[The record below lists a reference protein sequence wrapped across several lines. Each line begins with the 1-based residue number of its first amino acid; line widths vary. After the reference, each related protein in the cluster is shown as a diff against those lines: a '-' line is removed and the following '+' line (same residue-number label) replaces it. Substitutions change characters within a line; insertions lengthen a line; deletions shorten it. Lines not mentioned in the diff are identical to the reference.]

1 MTLIHGSRT
10 RRFPATAAAA
20 AFLAVLL
27 PVGLA
32 TAAPAAGSAAAPAA
46 GLARARAA
54 ASSSSCPWL
63 NQSLPVSQRLR
74 MLMAKMTLAD
84 KINMVTGAG
93 TSEPYVFYI
102 SAIPGLCIPAMG
114 EEDGPVGVGDGLT
127 GVTQLPSAVSL
138 AATWDRTLATQYGQ
152 VVGSE
157 ERGKGAMVNLGP
169 TVNIDRDPRWGR
181 SFEAYTEDPYL
192 NAALTVSDI
201 DGVQS
206 QGEMSQVKHFAL
218 YNQET
223 NRNTPADDV
232 IVSQRAEHEIYLPAF
247 WAATKQAHASSVMC
261 SYSTINGQYACE
273 NDYLLHQTLDQ
284 RWAFPGFVTSDYG
297 ATHSTVASAD
307 AGNDQEMPSAVY
319 YGPALQAAVQAGQVS
334 MGTLNGMVSRILTEL
349 FRFNEFNNP
358 PTGSTS
364 ATVTTPA
371 HQATSAAV
379 AEAGTVLLKNS
390 GGTLPLK
397 AAGGGSVAVI
407 GPAASA
413 QPQYT
418 GGGSAYVTAPFHVT
432 PLQGIQ
438 AAAGTGTSVSYTQG
452 LPTDTSLTPIP
463 SSALS
468 PAYAPTSFGGSYTG
482 TLTAPETG
490 TYVLAFENPCGCYS
504 SVNLSLDG
512 TELLANPG
520 TPPVSTYS
528 VGVNLVAGQ
537 TYTLQLSGG
546 GESANLSWATPSD
559 LAPGI
564 SQAVAAA
571 KSAATAVVVVSDD
584 TETEATDRPS
594 LNLPSAQNELVSAV
608 AAANPHTVVVVDAGA
623 PVAMPW
629 LSQVASVVDAW
640 YPGESN
646 GSALASVL
654 FGQTDPSGHLPV
666 TFPDSLS
673 QVPAS
678 TPAQFPGVNGKV
690 LYSEGIDVGYR
701 YYDAH
706 HETPLFPFG
715 YGLSYT
721 SFRFSDLR
729 ITGQPGQP
737 VTVRATITNTG
748 RVAGSDVAQLYL
760 SDPAAATEPPRQL
773 KGFQKV
779 TLQPGQSA
787 TVRFSLNG
795 HDLSY
800 WNSAANGW
808 VVPAGQFGVYVGDS
822 SALAGLP
829 LHGGFG
835 SAR

>member
-1 MTLIHGSRT
+1 M
-10 RRFPATAAAA
+10 AAAA

-27 PVGLA
+27 PAGLA
-32 TAAPAAGSAAAPAA
+32 TAASASAGSASTGSAPAR
-46 GLARARAA
+46 GMARAA
-54 ASSSSCPWL
+54 ASSASCPWL
-63 NQSLPVSQRLR
+63 NQSLTVSQRVQ
-74 MLMAKMTLAD
+74 MLLAKMTLAD

-93 TSEPYVFYI
+93 TSQPYVFYI
-102 SAIPGLCIPAMG
+102 SAIPSLCIPAMG

-127 GVTQLPSAVSL
+127 GVTQLPAAVSL
-138 AATWDRTLATQYGQ
+138 AATWDRALASRYGQ

-157 ERGKGAMVNLGP
+157 ERGKGAMINLGP

-192 NAALTVSDI
+192 NSALTVSDI

-206 QGEMSQVKHFAL
+206 QGEMSQVKHFAV

-223 NRNTPADDV
+223 NRNTPADNV
-232 IVSQRAEHEIYLPAF
+232 IISQRAEHEIYLPAF

-261 SYSTINGQYACE
+261 SYSTINGQFACE

-319 YGPALQAAVQAGQVS
+319 YGPALQAAVQAGQVAV
-334 MGTLNGMVSRILTEL
+334 GTLNGMVSRILTEL

-358 PTGSTS
+358 PTGTTA

-379 AEAGTVLLKNS
+379 AEAGTVLLKNG

-397 AAGGGSVAVI
+397 AAGGGPVAVI

-413 QPQYT
+413 QPDYT

-438 AAAGTGTSVSYTQG
+438 AAAGAGTSVSYTQG

-463 SSALS
+463 GSALS
-468 PAYAPTSFGGSYTG
+468 PAYAPTSFGGTYTG

-490 TYVLAFENPCGCYS
+490 TYVLGFENPCGCYS
-504 SVNLSLDG
+504 SVGLSLDG
-512 TELLANPG
+512 KELLANPG

-564 SQAVAAA
+564 AAAVAAA

-584 TETEATDRPS
+584 TETEATDRPG
-594 LNLPSAQNELVSAV
+594 LNLPSAQNELISAV

-646 GSALASVL
+646 GTALAAVL
-654 FGQTDPSGHLPV
+654 FGAVDPSGHLPV
-666 TFPDSLS
+666 TFPADLS

-706 HETPLFPFG
+706 SETPLFPFG

-721 SFRFSDLR
+721 SFRFSGLR
-729 ITGQPGQP
+729 ITRQPGRP
-737 VTVRATITNTG
+737 VTVSATITNTG
-748 RVAGSDVAQLYL
+748 RVAGADVAQLYL

-779 TLQPGQSA
+779 SLRPGQSA

-829 LHGGFG
+829 LHGGFTAAG
-835 SAR
+835 